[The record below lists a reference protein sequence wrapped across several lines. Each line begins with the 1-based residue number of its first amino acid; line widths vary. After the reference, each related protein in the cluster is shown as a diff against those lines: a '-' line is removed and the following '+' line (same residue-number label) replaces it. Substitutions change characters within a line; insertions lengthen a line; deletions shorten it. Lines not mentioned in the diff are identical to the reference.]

1 MNIDEKDTELKEG
14 QNPDDNNSQEACFV
28 CHTSQQS
35 GKDDP
40 SD

>member
-28 CHTSQQS
+28 CQQS

-40 SD
+40 SDR